1 MPKNVQEKNSKGLN
15 YSQLWIKRKNSKVL
29 SFPLLVKNKPL
40 LKIYNT
46 PKSME
51 SVLLTVVGTEFKKQ
65 ESSDSN
71 MKGSF
76 IKYFRKLPFVTAGN
90 PVNYGKP
97 YQLSCAEALATAL
110 CSIGYND
117 QAQFIMSKFG
127 WADGFWSL
135 NPFIDNYSKCKTLE

>member
-1 MPKNVQEKNSKGLN
+1 MSRINNKRMISRKMKIRKINKKAKNGKSFNNLKRLSNFIWSILHIVMPKNVQEKNSKGLN

-76 IKYFRKLPFVTAGN
+76 IKYF
-90 PVNYGKP
+90 
-97 YQLSCAEALATAL
+97 
-110 CSIGYND
+110 
-117 QAQFIMSKFG
+117 
-127 WADGFWSL
+127 
-135 NPFIDNYSKCKTLE
+135 

>member
-1 MPKNVQEKNSKGLN
+1 MPKNAQEKNSKDLN
-15 YSQLWIKRKNSKVL
+15 YSLLSIKRKNLKVL
-29 SFPLLVKNKPL
+29 SCLLLEKKKYL
-40 LKIYNT
+40 RKIYNT
-46 PKSME
+46 LKSME
-51 SVLLTVVGTEFKKQ
+51 SALLTVVGTELKKQ
-65 ESSDSN
+65 ESLDLN

-76 IKYFRKLPFVTAGN
+76 IKYCRKLPFVTAGN

>member
-1 MPKNVQEKNSKGLN
+1 MLKSVQEKNSKDLN
-15 YSQLWIKRKNSKVL
+15 CSLLLTKRKNLKVL
-29 SFPLLVKNKPL
+29 FFPLLVKKKSLP
-40 LKIYNT
+40 KIYNT
-46 PKSME
+46 LKSME
-51 SVLLTVVGTEFKKQ
+51 SVLLIVVGTEFKKH
-65 ESSDSN
+65 ESSDLN

-76 IKYFRKLPFVTAGN
+76 IKYCRKLPFVTAGN

>member
-76 IKYFRKLPFVTAGN
+76 IKYF
-90 PVNYGKP
+90 
-97 YQLSCAEALATAL
+97 
-110 CSIGYND
+110 
-117 QAQFIMSKFG
+117 
-127 WADGFWSL
+127 
-135 NPFIDNYSKCKTLE
+135 

>member
-1 MPKNVQEKNSKGLN
+1 MSRINNNKRMISRKMKIRKINKKAQNGKSFNNLKRLSNFIWSILHIVMPKNVQEKNSKGLN

-40 LKIYNT
+40 LKIYNM

-76 IKYFRKLPFVTAGN
+76 IKYF
-90 PVNYGKP
+90 
-97 YQLSCAEALATAL
+97 
-110 CSIGYND
+110 
-117 QAQFIMSKFG
+117 
-127 WADGFWSL
+127 
-135 NPFIDNYSKCKTLE
+135 